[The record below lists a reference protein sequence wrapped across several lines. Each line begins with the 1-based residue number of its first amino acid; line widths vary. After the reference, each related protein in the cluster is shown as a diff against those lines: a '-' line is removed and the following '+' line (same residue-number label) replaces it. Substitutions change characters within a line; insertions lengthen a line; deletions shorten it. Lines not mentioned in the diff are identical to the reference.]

1 MSIPWNHLP
10 YLTRVWLGS
19 QFSPTLLPARVR
31 PLSASLK
38 LTENCQAKCITCNY
52 WQTRWDDGLDTETAV
67 DVINRLG
74 NFGIRYLRFT
84 GGEPLL
90 RRDLFQIMQKA
101 NMARF
106 KRITLQTNGLL
117 LKKLHRE
124 INDSPIT
131 KIAVSI
137 DGMEAS
143 NDQIRGIKGYFRLAM
158 EGIRLLNGKKV
169 QVVATL
175 NGRSAGELEALAEEA
190 RQSGAGF
197 AFNILDDR
205 SYFLRHTSTSDL
217 WPKESETNQIV
228 GFLGNKLKR
237 PAYELDYIHK
247 YFSRETLEEPPCVLG
262 FIELFVVS
270 NGDVLA
276 GCYVLKPVGNVL
288 REDLAELVGS
298 ERYRRACVAMV
309 RRQCPGCT
317 CGIHVSLAFKNA
329 AAPFTSSYRRS
340 GPVAVEPLPLSMKRP
355 SHIIQID
362 IDRETHADRTRRNT
376 P

>member
-1 MSIPWNHLP
+1 MSIPWTRLP

-19 QFSPTLLPARVR
+19 QFSASLLPAQVR

-52 WQTRWDDGLDTETAV
+52 WQTRWQDSLDTGKAI

-74 NFGIRYLRFT
+74 KFGIRYLRFT

-101 NMARF
+101 DMAKF

-117 LKKLHRE
+117 LKKLSRE

-131 KIAVSI
+131 KVAVSI
-137 DGMEAS
+137 DGLEAS
-143 NDQIRGIKGYFRLAM
+143 NDLIRGIKGYFKLAM
-158 EGIRLLNGKKV
+158 EGIRLLKGKQV

-175 NGRSAGELEALAEEA
+175 NGRSAGELEALADEA
-190 RQSGAGF
+190 KQSGAGF

-205 SYFLRHTSTSDL
+205 SYFLRHTSTSEL
-217 WPKESETNQIV
+217 WPNTTELPKIM
-228 GFLGNKLKR
+228 GFLRDKLKR
-237 PAYELDYIHK
+237 PAYELDYIFK
-247 YFSRETLEEPPCVLG
+247 YFSRETLEEPACVLG

-270 NGDVLA
+270 NGDLLT

-288 REDLAELVGS
+288 RDDLAELVGS
-298 ERYRRACVAMV
+298 ERYRNACLAMV
-309 RRQCPGCT
+309 RRECPGCT
-317 CGIHVSLAFKNA
+317 CGVHVSLAFQNA
-329 AAPFTSSYRRS
+329 ASPFVFHGKGPATQTGEPVHSS
-340 GPVAVEPLPLSMKRP
+340 
-355 SHIIQID
+355 D
-362 IDRETHADRTRRNT
+362 
-376 P
+376 

>member
-1 MSIPWNHLP
+1 MSIPWRHLQ

-19 QFSPTLLPARVR
+19 QFSLKLLPTRVR

-38 LTENCQAKCITCNY
+38 LTENCQAKCISCNY
-52 WQTRWDDGLDTETAV
+52 WQTRWQDGLDTKKAI

-74 NFGIRYLRFT
+74 DFGIRYLRFT

-90 RRDLFQIMQKA
+90 RRDLFHIMQRA
-101 NMARF
+101 NMAKF

-117 LKKLHRE
+117 LKKLNRE
-124 INDSPIT
+124 INESPIT

-143 NDQIRGIKGYFRLAM
+143 NDLIRGIKGYFKLAM
-158 EGIRLLNGKKV
+158 EGIQLLKNKQV

-175 NGRSAGELEALAEEA
+175 NGRSAGELEALADESRKAGA
-190 RQSGAGF
+190 RF

-217 WPKESETNQIV
+217 WPNQDETAQIV
-228 GFLGNKLKR
+228 SFLRDELKR
-237 PAYELDYIHK
+237 PAYEVDYIHK
-247 YFSRETLEEPPCVLG
+247 YFSRQTVEEPPCVLG
-262 FIELFVVS
+262 FIDLFVVS

-276 GCYVLKPVGNVL
+276 GCYVLKPVGNL
-288 REDLAELVGS
+288 LSEDLAGLVNS
-298 ERYRRACVAMV
+298 KRYRDACVAMV
-309 RRQCPGCT
+309 RRECPGCT

-329 AAPFTSSYRRS
+329 ASPFVSIHR
-340 GPVAVEPLPLSMKRP
+340 EPAAERAKQLQGS
-355 SHIIQID
+355 D
-362 IDRETHADRTRRNT
+362 
-376 P
+376 

>member
-1 MSIPWNHLP
+1 MP
-10 YLTRVWLGS
+10 YLTRVWMGS
-19 QFSPTLLPARVR
+19 QFSASLLPARVK

-38 LTENCQAKCITCNY
+38 LTENCQAKCVTCNY
-52 WQTRWDDGLDTETAV
+52 WQTRWEDGLNTEKAV

-74 NFGIRYLRFT
+74 DFGIRYLRFT

-117 LKKLHRE
+117 LKKLSKE

-131 KIAVSI
+131 KVAVSI
-137 DGMEAS
+137 DGLEAS
-143 NDQIRGIKGYFRLAM
+143 NDLIRGIKGYFKLAM
-158 EGIRLLNGKKV
+158 EGIRLLKGKQV

-175 NGRSAGELEALAEEA
+175 NGRSAGELESLADEA
-190 RQSGAGF
+190 RQAGADF

-217 WPKESETNQIV
+217 WPNKTEIASIIS
-228 GFLGNKLKR
+228 FLRGKLRR
-237 PAYELDYIHK
+237 PAYELDYILK

-298 ERYRRACVAMV
+298 EPYRDACLAMV
-309 RRQCPGCT
+309 RRECPGCT

-329 AAPFTSSYRRS
+329 ASPFASHRRRRAPEAAEPVHSS
-340 GPVAVEPLPLSMKRP
+340 
-355 SHIIQID
+355 D
-362 IDRETHADRTRRNT
+362 
-376 P
+376 

>member
-19 QFSPTLLPARVR
+19 QFTPKLLPKRVR

-52 WQTRWDDGLDTETAV
+52 WQTRWEDRLDTGRAV
-67 DVINRLG
+67 DVINSLAAS
-74 NFGIRYLRFT
+74 GIRYLRFT

-90 RRDLFQIMQKA
+90 RRDLFQIMQQA
-101 NMARF
+101 DMAKF
-106 KRITLQTNGLL
+106 KRVTLQTNGLL
-117 LKKLHRE
+117 LKKLNRE

-143 NDQIRGIKGYFRLAM
+143 NDQIRGIKGYFKLAM
-158 EGIRLLNGKKV
+158 EGIRLLKGKKV

-175 NGRSAGELEALAEEA
+175 NGRSAGELETLREEA
-190 RQSGAGF
+190 RRVGAGF
-197 AFNILDDR
+197 GFNILDDR
-205 SYFLRHTSTSDL
+205 SYFLRQTSTSNL
-217 WPKESETNQIV
+217 WPDKTETNQIV
-228 GFLGNKLKR
+228 GFLRNKLKR
-237 PAYELDYIHK
+237 PVYELDYIYQ
-247 YFSRETLEEPPCVLG
+247 YFNRETLIEPPCVLG

-288 REDLAELVGS
+288 REDLGELVKS
-298 ERYRRACVAMV
+298 DRYSQACLAMIRRE
-309 RRQCPGCT
+309 CPGCT

-329 AAPFTSSYRRS
+329 VPFTSGFRTLNQVPGGRLHIRTN
-340 GPVAVEPLPLSMKRP
+340 PP
-355 SHIIQID
+355 SNTVQID
-362 IDRETHADRTRRNT
+362 LARDAYPDHNQRNAS
-376 P
+376 

>member
-1 MSIPWNHLP
+1 MSIPWTHLP

-19 QFSPTLLPARVR
+19 QFAPALLPARVR
-31 PLSASLK
+31 PLSVSLK

-52 WQTRWDDGLDTETAV
+52 WQTRWQDGLDTEKAV

-74 NFGIRYLRFT
+74 DFGIRYLRFT

-101 NMARF
+101 NMSKF
-106 KRITLQTNGLL
+106 KRVTLQTNGLL
-117 LKKLHRE
+117 LKKLSKE
-124 INDSPIT
+124 INESPIT

-143 NDQIRGIKGYFRLAM
+143 NDLIRGIKGYFRLAM
-158 EGIRLLNGKKV
+158 EGIRLLKNKRV
-169 QVVATL
+169 LVVATL
-175 NGRSAGELEALAEEA
+175 NGRSAGELEGLADESRKA
-190 RQSGAGF
+190 GAGF

-217 WPKESETNQIV
+217 WPNPAETALIV
-228 GFLGNKLKR
+228 NFLRDKLKR
-237 PAYELDYIHK
+237 PAYELDYIYK
-247 YFSRETLEEPPCVLG
+247 YFRRETLEEPPCVLG

-288 REDLAELVGS
+288 REDLAELVS
-298 ERYRRACVAMV
+298 SKRYRDACLAMV
-309 RRQCPGCT
+309 RRECPGCT
-317 CGIHVSLAFKNA
+317 CGIHLSLAFNNA
-329 AAPFTSSYRRS
+329 ATPFASIHRRPTTE
-340 GPVAVEPLPLSMKRP
+340 PVKQWQGS
-355 SHIIQID
+355 D
-362 IDRETHADRTRRNT
+362 
-376 P
+376 

>member
-1 MSIPWNHLP
+1 MP
-10 YLTRVWLGS
+10 YLTRVWVGS
-19 QFSPTLLPARVR
+19 QFSQSLLPARVK

-38 LTENCQAKCITCNY
+38 LTENCQAKCVTCNY
-52 WQTRWDDGLDTETAV
+52 WQTRWEDGLTTEKAV

-101 NMARF
+101 DMARF

-117 LKKLHRE
+117 LKKLSTE

-137 DGMEAS
+137 DGLEAS
-143 NDQIRGIKGYFRLAM
+143 NDAIRGIKGYFRLAM
-158 EGIRLLNGKKV
+158 EGIRLLKGKQV

-175 NGRSAGELEALAEEA
+175 NARSAGELEELADEA
-190 RQSGAGF
+190 KRAGAGF

-217 WPKESETNQIV
+217 WPNPSETKSIV
-228 GFLGNKLKR
+228 RFLRDKLKR
-237 PAYELDYIHK
+237 PAYELDYILK
-247 YFSRETLEEPPCVLG
+247 YFSRETLNEPPCVLG

-288 REDLAELVGS
+288 REDLKELIHS
-298 ERYRRACVAMV
+298 ERYRQACVAMV
-309 RRQCPGCT
+309 RRECPGCT

-329 AAPFTSSYRRS
+329 ASPFVTNRRPTT
-340 GPVAVEPLPLSMKRP
+340 GEALPSVK
-355 SHIIQID
+355 
-362 IDRETHADRTRRNT
+362 
-376 P
+376 

>member
-1 MSIPWNHLP
+1 M
-10 YLTRVWLGS
+10 GS
-19 QFSPTLLPARVR
+19 QFSQSLLPARVK

-38 LTENCQAKCITCNY
+38 LTENCQAKCVTCNY
-52 WQTRWDDGLDTETAV
+52 WQTRWEDGLNTEKAV
-67 DVINRLG
+67 DIINGLG
-74 NFGIRYLRFT
+74 TFGIRYLRFT

-101 NMARF
+101 EMSKF

-117 LKKLHRE
+117 LKKLSKE

-137 DGMEAS
+137 DGIEAS
-143 NDQIRGIKGYFRLAM
+143 NDAIRGIKGYFKLAM
-158 EGIRLLNGKKV
+158 EGIRLLKGKQV

-175 NGRSAGELEALAEEA
+175 NARSAGELEALADEA
-190 RQSGAGF
+190 KRAGAGF

-205 SYFLRHTSTSDL
+205 SYFLRHTATSDL
-217 WPKESETNQIV
+217 WPNPAETMSIV
-228 GFLGNKLKR
+228 RFLRDKLKR
-237 PAYELDYIHK
+237 PAYELNYILK
-247 YFSRETLEEPPCVLG
+247 YFSRETLDEPPCVLG

-288 REDLAELVGS
+288 REDLEELVHS
-298 ERYRRACVAMV
+298 ERYRQACVAMV
-309 RRQCPGCT
+309 RRECPGCT

-329 AAPFTSSYRRS
+329 ASPFVTNRRQS
-340 GPVAVEPLPLSMKRP
+340 
-355 SHIIQID
+355 
-362 IDRETHADRTRRNT
+362 TRKALHSVK
-376 P
+376 

>member
-1 MSIPWNHLP
+1 MSIPWTHLP

-19 QFSPTLLPARVR
+19 QFSPALLPARVQ
-31 PLSASLK
+31 PVSASLK

-52 WQTRWDDGLDTETAV
+52 WQTRWQDGLSTDKAI
-67 DVINRLG
+67 DIINRLG
-74 NFGIRYLRFT
+74 DFGIRYLRFT

-101 NMARF
+101 NMSKF

-117 LKKLHRE
+117 LKKLSKE
-124 INDSPIT
+124 INESPIT

-143 NDQIRGIKGYFRLAM
+143 NDLIRGIKGYFKLAM
-158 EGIRLLNGKKV
+158 EGIRLLKNKQV
-169 QVVATL
+169 NVVATL
-175 NGRSAGELEALAEEA
+175 NGRSAGELEVLADESRKA
-190 RQSGAGF
+190 GAGF

-217 WPKESETNQIV
+217 WPNREETKQIV
-228 GFLGNKLKR
+228 RFLRDKLKR
-237 PAYELDYIHK
+237 PAYELDYIYK

-276 GCYVLKPVGNVL
+276 GCYVLKPVGNLL
-288 REDLAELVGS
+288 REDLAHLVS
-298 ERYRRACVAMV
+298 SKRYRDACLAMV
-309 RRQCPGCT
+309 RRECPGCT
-317 CGIHVSLAFKNA
+317 CGIHVSLAFNNA
-329 AAPFTSSYRRS
+329 ASPFASIHRQPTTKPAKQLQGS
-340 GPVAVEPLPLSMKRP
+340 
-355 SHIIQID
+355 D
-362 IDRETHADRTRRNT
+362 
-376 P
+376 